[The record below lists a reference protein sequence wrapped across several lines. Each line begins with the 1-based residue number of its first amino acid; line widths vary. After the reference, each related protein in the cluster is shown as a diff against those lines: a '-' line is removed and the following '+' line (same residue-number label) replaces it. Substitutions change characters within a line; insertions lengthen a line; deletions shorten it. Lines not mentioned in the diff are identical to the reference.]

1 MGVSFRFRYS
11 RSPHLFPVPMAES
24 AKRLLDLQPVRED
37 ERRSPDHKKSKQ
49 EKKEEK
55 RREKKEKKAEK
66 KAAKNERREE
76 QAKHWRE
83 QIANTPHRPYTDP
96 SEETITPPR
105 RDTLKAY
112 SSARPSASRS
122 KEAMTA
128 DTEERISTAE
138 KDINQ
143 LFDDTGILFSGM
155 KQMQKQQNYLMQ
167 RDQNQARKEANQQA
181 IITGWPVDAQEQDRD
196 RIVDWMVGAASIPA
210 REFLYASHKV
220 QGEVLSRISILH
232 FRSVWATKKLL
243 ESARRITSDRHP
255 LPYWHSDNSIPRDS
269 SGTPYFL
276 RVKQQISTPDR
287 IRSIPMKAFLQLI
300 NDTPNCEY
308 HQETRN
314 LHKNWAANIIATE
327 NGNLLKCVF
336 NDADGTVKLLI
347 REDLF
352 PMAEEGLATA
362 WKKVTTRH
370 SDEDFTT
377 QKGKGKGKAKS
388 SSSTARGVQDYLYKV
403 HLVRVCPLEDDEDP

>member
-1 MGVSFRFRYS
+1 
-11 RSPHLFPVPMAES
+11 MAES

-167 RDQNQARKEANQQA
+167 RHQHQTTKLGRKQTNKLSLQAGQ
-181 IITGWPVDAQEQDRD
+181 
-196 RIVDWMVGAASIPA
+196 
-210 REFLYASHKV
+210 
-220 QGEVLSRISILH
+220 
-232 FRSVWATKKLL
+232 
-243 ESARRITSDRHP
+243 
-255 LPYWHSDNSIPRDS
+255 
-269 SGTPYFL
+269 
-276 RVKQQISTPDR
+276 
-287 IRSIPMKAFLQLI
+287 
-300 NDTPNCEY
+300 
-308 HQETRN
+308 
-314 LHKNWAANIIATE
+314 
-327 NGNLLKCVF
+327 
-336 NDADGTVKLLI
+336 
-347 REDLF
+347 
-352 PMAEEGLATA
+352 
-362 WKKVTTRH
+362 
-370 SDEDFTT
+370 
-377 QKGKGKGKAKS
+377 
-388 SSSTARGVQDYLYKV
+388 
-403 HLVRVCPLEDDEDP
+403 